1 MKKSFLRRVLYVIF
15 AIASVIIIAGA
26 VKTGVDNYK
35 DRQSTSEPET
45 AQVQV
50 VDLAA

>member
-1 MKKSFLRRVLYVIF
+1 MKKSFVRRVLYVIF

-26 VKTGVDNYK
+26 VKTGVDSYK
-35 DRQSTSEPET
+35 NKQTTPEPET

-50 VDLAA
+50 VDFAA

>member
-1 MKKSFLRRVLYVIF
+1 MKKSWIRRALYVIF
-15 AIASVIIIAGA
+15 AIAAVIIIAGA

-35 DRQSTSEPET
+35 NKQTTPEPET